1 MSIDAIQTIKGQPY
15 RLIKLDPLRGGL
27 MATRVAQQLAGAVSD
42 AQTIKSLIKAAMD
55 GDGADAKA
63 AMDGGGADA
72 KAIDPMTILEDQS
85 QLVVAMA
92 GGITKIDAE
101 ALYQCA
107 IECISNGRL
116 FADHKLHD
124 EMAINKWFA
133 ERPDHLLLVL
143 AWALKVNCAGFF
155 GLGGRD

>member
-42 AQTIKSLIKAAMD
+42 AQTIKSLIKAATD
-55 GDGADAKA
+55 GDEVDAKT
-63 AMDGGGADA
+63 
-72 KAIDPMTILEDQS
+72 IDPMTILEDQS